1 MPPVESV
8 FAENKQLKQRI
19 AELETQ
25 IAWLRRQ
32 MFAGSKSEKIDPA
45 QLELMLKGLK
55 EQQDALEQE
64 KETINYQRNKPKGR
78 KSREENY
85 ENLPVLEEK
94 LIEPEEVKADPDA
107 YERIS
112 AEETF
117 EIKVDPPKFYRCK
130 IIRPKYRSKDDK
142 SRPPVVAPSPP
153 RVVEGLASTEL
164 LIYIVTSK
172 YLDHLPLCPQSRR
185 SGFG

>member
-117 EIKVDPPKFYRCK
+117 EIKVDPQLGPELRRQLALVTAEQLQRYASADF
-130 IIRPKYRSKDDK
+130 PEGDEK
-142 SRPPVVAPSPP
+142 S
-153 RVVEGLASTEL
+153 AS
-164 LIYIVTSK
+164 V
-172 YLDHLPLCPQSRR
+172 
-185 SGFG
+185 